1 MSSQILSQS
10 CCTTPAAM
18 CFWAAIFL
26 VIYGTG
32 LAVASVWPALSQY
45 HDTLILGALAAACF
59 INFARNRT
67 LHCALTGPLFVA
79 AAVVMALG
87 ESGLWPVPTSAV
99 WGVVLLGVGLAFLVE
114 WRSVAANTER

>member
-1 MSSQILSQS
+1 MSSRILSQS
-10 CCTTPAAM
+10 CCTTPSAM

-26 VIYGTG
+26 VVYGTG
-32 LAVASVWPALSQY
+32 LAAASVLPALNQY
-45 HDTLILGALAAACF
+45 HDTLILAALAAACF

-79 AAVVMALG
+79 AALMAALN
-87 ESGLWPVPTSAV
+87 ESAFWQVPMSVV

-114 WRSVAANTER
+114 WRSAAADKGM